1 MKYPWSDEEHLFVEV
16 NFHLMTITELQ
27 AALLYEFD
35 IERSVNSIKTYAY
48 RIVKVS
54 RNKSLVG
61 QDSCQ
66 DSSAPERT
74 VSCISRPS
82 AGVTVHRLI

>member
-35 IERSVNSIKTYAY
+35 IERSVNAIKTYAY

-54 RNKSLVG
+54 SNKPKAAG
-61 QDSCQ
+61 H
-66 DSSAPERT
+66 SSAPQ
-74 VSCISRPS
+74 SISIPS